1 MTLVDDVY
9 EAATNAGFLKLCE
22 WQPSNG
28 ELPRSGMVGLRAPDE
43 SVLDHLTQSTETSI
57 SYPAA
62 VFAGLTT
69 GERVS
74 IEGVLYQVR
83 EVRALHDGSEKRAK
97 LTRL

>member
-1 MTLVDDVY
+1 MSLVDDVY
-9 EAATNAGFLKLCE
+9 EAAANAGFLKLCE

-43 SVLDHLTQSTETSI
+43 TVLDHLTQSTETTM
-57 SYPAA
+57 SYPAS
-62 VFAGLTT
+62 VFVGLVI

-74 IEGVLYQVR
+74 IEGITYQVR